1 MYSSVMSR
9 AENLYQENKMA
20 TATAPLDTVQTASQ
34 PSPAPRPVRRPN
46 NAVWFEIPVRN
57 LDRAMWFYE
66 AAFGFPLKV
75 DARFPGLAIFP
86 RANNDSVTGAIIES
100 DLVSPST
107 HGTIVYLNCDGDLD
121 GVVKRALANGAKLI
135 TEVAQLPGGMGFI
148 AEICDPDGNRVGLHA
163 AF

>member
-1 MYSSVMSR
+1 
-9 AENLYQENKMA
+9 MA
-20 TATAPLDTVQTASQ
+20 TSTAPLESAQTLRQTNSTTA
-34 PSPAPRPVRRPN
+34 PGVKPARRPH

-75 DARFPGLAIFP
+75 DSRFPGLAIFP
-86 RANNDSVTGAIIES
+86 RGTNDSVTGALIQS

-107 HGTIVYLNCDGDLD
+107 HGTVVYLNCDGDLD
-121 GVVKRALANGAKLI
+121 GVVKRALMNGAKLL